1 MSSSLSVSR
10 RRSRMTTRP
19 SMTTVRTSDAGAE
32 FHVRLRVV
40 NRADAV
46 LLKQRYLAFGQV
58 NRVREDVAR
67 AKEAYA
73 RKVFDGPSAVV
84 ARDVFD
90 LLARLRDVRD
100 DGRTRAVGECF
111 DLAQVRFVDR
121 VRRVRRDGRSDER
134 VTLPLPNEVVGVA
147 HRVGPGLV
155 VGHGEVYDGL
165 A

>member
-1 MSSSLSVSR
+1 M
-10 RRSRMTTRP
+10 
-19 SMTTVRTSDAGAE
+19 
-32 FHVRLRVV
+32 

-46 LLKQRYLAFGQV
+46 LLEQIDFAFGQV

-67 AKEAYA
+67 AEEAYP
-73 RKVFDGPSAVV
+73 RKIFDGPRAVV

-100 DGRTRAVGECF
+100 YGHARSVGECF
-111 DLAQVRFVDR
+111 DFAQVRFRDGVG
-121 VRRVRRDGRSDER
+121 RVRRDGRRDED
-134 VTLPLPNEVVGVA
+134 VALPLPNEVVGVA

-155 VGHGEVYDGL
+155 VGHWEVNDGL